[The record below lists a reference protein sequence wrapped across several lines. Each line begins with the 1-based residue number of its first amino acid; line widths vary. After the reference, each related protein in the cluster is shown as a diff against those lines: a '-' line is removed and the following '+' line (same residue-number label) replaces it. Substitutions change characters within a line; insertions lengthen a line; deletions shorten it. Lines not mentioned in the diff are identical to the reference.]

1 MIGSI
6 IRKFP
11 WLYNTDTGLL
21 VLRIGVSIIFIFAG
35 WMKYKDMTGTVGF
48 FASIG
53 FSAFWA
59 YLVTAVELLGGI
71 AVLLGIWTRVA
82 AKLLAIVM
90 VVAIYVVHGNPQML
104 MTPVLMLFATVAL
117 VLAGGGKYSLKSE

>member
-6 IRKFP
+6 IRRFP

-53 FSAFWA
+53 FKAFWA

-71 AVLLGIWTRVA
+71 AVLLGVCTRVA